1 MRGNLR
7 RPESRRR
14 PRTKVSWPVVV
25 ELDDRVLHGETIDV
39 SQLGVKVRLGERLED
54 ASLVTLHLNPPQGC
68 PVDAR
73 AIVLRTDDDGPV
85 FLFLKKEPA
94 VLLPGNDEHSP
105 APRVLTILVVDDDPS
120 VGSLVRDILWS
131 AEYLVLFTDDPV
143 EVIRLARQRPGDI
156 DLLLVDVV
164 MPLMDGRELARRVL
178 DLRPKV
184 KVLLMSGFE
193 MSSLRD
199 TGWPVIAKPFGIREL
214 IEKIEECTTAKK
226 RSSVFAAPTR
236 SARRPTDRRTRSD
249 TP

>member
-1 MRGNLR
+1 MRGKLR

-14 PRTKVSWPVVV
+14 PRTKVNWPVVV

-68 PVDAR
+68 PLDAR
-73 AIVLRTDDDGPV
+73 AIVWRTDDDGPV
-85 FLFLKKEPA
+85 FLFLKKTPA
-94 VLLPGNDEHSP
+94 VLLAGNDKGSP
-105 APRVLTILVVDDDPS
+105 APRVLTILVVDDDRS
-120 VGSLVRDILWS
+120 VGSWARDSLGS
-131 AEYLVLFTDDPV
+131 AEYHVLFTDDPL
-143 EVIRLARQRPGDI
+143 EAIRLARQRPGDI

-193 MSSLRD
+193 MPSLRD
-199 TGWPVIAKPFGIREL
+199 TGWPVIAKPFGISEL
-214 IEKIEECTTAKK
+214 IEKIEECTTAKR

-236 SARRPTDRRTRSD
+236 SARRPTNRTPRSD
-249 TP
+249 TS

>member
-1 MRGNLR
+1 MRVKLR

-14 PRTKVSWPVVV
+14 PRTKVNWPVVV

-68 PVDAR
+68 SIDAR

>member
-1 MRGNLR
+1 MRVNLP

-39 SQLGVKVRLGERLED
+39 SQLGVKVRLRERLED
-54 ASLVTLHLNPPQGC
+54 ASLVTLHLNPLQGC
-68 PVDAR
+68 PIDAR

-85 FLFLKKEPA
+85 FLFLKKTPA
-94 VLLPGNDEHSP
+94 VLLPGNDKRPP

-120 VGSLVRDILWS
+120 VGSLARDILWS
-131 AEYLVLFTDDPV
+131 PEYLVLFTDDPF
-143 EVIRLARQRPGDI
+143 EAIRLARQRPGDI

-199 TGWPVIAKPFGIREL
+199 TGWPVIAKPFGTTEL
-214 IEKIEECTTAKK
+214 IEKIEECTTGKR

-236 SARRPTDRRTRSD
+236 SARRPTNRTTRSD

>member
-1 MRGNLR
+1 MRVKLP

-14 PRTKVSWPVVV
+14 PRTKVNWPVVV
-25 ELDDRVLHGETIDV
+25 ELDDRVLHGETVDV
-39 SQLGVKVRLGERLED
+39 SQFGVKVRLGERLED

-73 AIVLRTDDDGPV
+73 AIVLRTDNDGPV
-85 FLFLKKEPA
+85 FLFLKKTPA
-94 VLLPGNDEHSP
+94 VLLPGNDKHPP

-120 VGSLVRDILWS
+120 VGSLARDLLGS
-131 AEYLVLFTDDPV
+131 SEYLVLFADDPFKA
-143 EVIRLARQRPGDI
+143 IRLAREQPGDI

-199 TGWPVIAKPFGIREL
+199 TGWPVIAKPFGITEL
-214 IEKIEECTTAKK
+214 IEKIEECTTGKR

-236 SARRPTDRRTRSD
+236 SARRPSR
-249 TP
+249 